1 MVKIN
6 WTPQAKNDLIGI
18 AEFIGQNSR
27 KYARIQIQRIRER
40 VLQLKEYPN
49 SGREVPELENPR
61 IRELILGN
69 YRIIYCIVSDERVDI
84 LTVHHSARLLN
95 DKNEYETLYY
105 QNISNSNILD
115 VISNRERDVVRL
127 LITKKTSDEIAD
139 VLNISK
145 HTVDTHRR
153 NILKKLNL
161 SSTFEL
167 INFFK
172 NNPKLI

>member
-95 DKNEYETLYY
+95 E
-105 QNISNSNILD
+105 
-115 VISNRERDVVRL
+115 
-127 LITKKTSDEIAD
+127 
-139 VLNISK
+139 
-145 HTVDTHRR
+145 
-153 NILKKLNL
+153 
-161 SSTFEL
+161 
-167 INFFK
+167 
-172 NNPKLI
+172 